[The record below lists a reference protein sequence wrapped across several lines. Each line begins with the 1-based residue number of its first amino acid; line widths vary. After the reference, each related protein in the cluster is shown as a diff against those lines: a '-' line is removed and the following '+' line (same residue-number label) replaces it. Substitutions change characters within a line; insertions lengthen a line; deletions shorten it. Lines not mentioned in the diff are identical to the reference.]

1 MLWHTHVAIGAAAAI
16 ASLPAQVSTKEA
28 IIAASVS
35 AAAALIPDIDTPHS
49 KIGSKHP
56 FTSRVANFILGHR
69 GAMHSLLGCLAVFYL
84 SNTILPISLQH
95 LSKYIAIGYLSHLI
109 ADMLN
114 PAGVPLMWPLS
125 GKRYRIPLVK
135 TGGISEKIVLFFVAL
150 FIITKIE
157 HVFVF

>member
-56 FTSRVANFILGHR
+56 FTSRIHRNFMLGHR

-84 SNTILPISLQH
+84 I
-95 LSKYIAIGYLSHLI
+95 
-109 ADMLN
+109 
-114 PAGVPLMWPLS
+114 
-125 GKRYRIPLVK
+125 
-135 TGGISEKIVLFFVAL
+135 
-150 FIITKIE
+150 
-157 HVFVF
+157 